1 MAAVG
6 VEEDPAV
13 QAARILLTLRKRKL
27 LRWPE
32 WVSKDSASAAE
43 VEVSWPLERWPKQ
56 RRSGGRLRGD
66 WVAAVDLPKLM
77 VVSAGSDA
85 SSSGEER
92 ERWRERRP
100 ARDELAA
107 RRPDLPAYCAA
118 PSGSGA
124 STSADRKAR
133 RVEKAATAPAASV
146 STAPSKE
153 PMKVSSPETPLDFAS
168 ASASAAGSG
177 ASSSG
182 DDGSQQPSKQEAAGS
197 VGGAWSG
204 DEGCSSPDKLARVD
218 AGDGDK
224 AISESKCQ
232 TPDDD
237 GKKAVKFEFDL
248 NMLPEDGECPGFC

>member
-32 WVSKDSASAAE
+32 WVSKNSASAAE
-43 VEVSWPLERWPKQ
+43 VEVSWPLERWPKR

-77 VVSAGSDA
+77 VVSAGSGA
-85 SSSGEER
+85 SSSREER

-100 ARDELAA
+100 DS
-107 RRPDLPAYCAA
+107 PACCTA
-118 PSGSGA
+118 PCGSGA
-124 STSADRKAR
+124 WTSADRKAR

-146 STAPSKE
+146 SAAPSME
-153 PMKVSSPETPLDFAS
+153 PMKVLSPETPLDFAA
-168 ASASAAGSG
+168 ASATGSG

-182 DDGSQQPSKQEAAGS
+182 DDGSRQPSKREATGS

-204 DEGCSSPDKLARVD
+204 DEGCSSPDKLARLD

-224 AISESKCQ
+224 AISESKMQ
-232 TPDDD
+232 TPDDSN
-237 GKKAVKFEFDL
+237 KAVKFEFDL
-248 NMLPEDGECPGFC
+248 NMLPEDGECAGFC